1 MFVLACVDFL
11 NVLQV
16 LAVIMDESQ
25 VCLNE
30 EEKNHRDNS
39 TTYDK
44 DPGVRNPVKNET
56 PSQNTDV

>member
-1 MFVLACVDFL
+1 MFLLASVDYL

-25 VCLNE
+25 VGLSE

-39 TTYDK
+39 TTDDK
-44 DPGVRNPVKNET
+44 DPGVRNPIKNET